1 LSLENKHRDATSFG
15 VAVDMGASH
24 LRFVLADG
32 TPSIVQE
39 TQELVDSKAGSR
51 GVIAQVRDGIRR
63 LVPQGEGLR
72 GIAIGVPG
80 GVDPQTGIVF
90 DVTNVPGWCEAD
102 MGSELEDEF
111 QAPVF
116 LENDANMAAIGE
128 HMRGIARGVNNF
140 VFVALGTGVGAGIF
154 VDGRICR
161 GRNGLAGEIFR
172 MNLDWTRWNEDF
184 RDTAY
189 FETYVSGIGL
199 AAEGR
204 KVLPGGNGASGS
216 LVEER
221 DARYVFAALREGNPQ
236 ARGLVENS
244 FTMLGVCVANLIS
257 VLDPELIVFNGGIVR
272 GAPDLLLEIVGK
284 VVRRIHPRSP
294 RIELSMLGEKAQIWG
309 AIHTLRDPSRHA
321 AIRTS
326 SRSLEK

>member
-1 LSLENKHRDATSFG
+1 LGLEDKHAGTAVYG
-15 VAVDMGASH
+15 AAVDMGASY

-32 TPSIVQE
+32 NPGIAQE
-39 TQELVDSKAGSR
+39 TQELVNSKAGSR
-51 GVIAQVRDGIRR
+51 GVVAQVRDGIRR
-63 LVPQGEGLR
+63 LVPRGAALR

-80 GVDPQTGIVF
+80 GVDPQTGVVF
-90 DVTNVPGWCEAD
+90 DVNNVPGWREVD
-102 MGSELEDEF
+102 MGRELEDEF
-111 QAPVF
+111 QTPVF
-116 LENDANMAAIGE
+116 LDNDANMAAIGE
-128 HMRGIARGVNNF
+128 QARGIARGVNNF
-140 VFVALGTGVGAGIF
+140 VFIALGTGVGAGIF

-161 GRNGLAGEIFR
+161 GRSGLAGEIFR

-184 RDTAY
+184 PDTGY

-204 KVLPGGNGASGS
+204 KALPGGNGVSGS

-236 ARGLVENS
+236 ARVLVENS
-244 FTMLGVCVANLIS
+244 FAMLGVCIANLVS
-257 VLDPELIVFNGGIVR
+257 VLDSELIVFNGGVVR

-294 RIELSMLGEKAQIWG
+294 RIELSMLGDKAQIWG
-309 AIHTLRDPSRHA
+309 GIHTLREPSRYA

-326 SRSLEK
+326 SRTLDK

>member
-1 LSLENKHRDATSFG
+1 
-15 VAVDMGASH
+15 MGASH

-32 TPSIVQE
+32 CPAIVQE
-39 TQELVDSKAGSR
+39 SQELVNSQAGSR

-63 LVPQGEGLR
+63 LVPQGAKLI

-80 GVDPQTGIVF
+80 GVDPKTGVVF
-90 DVTNVPGWCEAD
+90 DVTNVPGWRDVD
-102 MGSELEDEF
+102 MGSELEDTF
-111 QAPVF
+111 QVPVF
-116 LENDANMAAIGE
+116 LDNDANMAAIGE
-128 HMRGIARGVNNF
+128 HMRGIARGIDNF
-140 VFVALGTGVGAGIF
+140 VFIALGTGAGAGIF

-161 GRNGLAGEIFR
+161 GRGGLAGEIFR
-172 MNLDWTRWNEDF
+172 MNLDWARWNDDF
-184 RDTAY
+184 GDSGY

-204 KVLPGGNGASGS
+204 KVLPGGNGSSGN

-236 ARGLVENS
+236 ARVLVENT
-244 FTMLGVCVANLIS
+244 FTLLGVCVANLIG

-284 VVRRIHPRSP
+284 VVRRIHPRPP
-294 RIELSMLGEKAQIWG
+294 RIVLSMLGEKAQIWG
-309 AIHTLRDPSRHA
+309 ALHTLREPSPHA

-326 SRSLEK
+326 SRSREK